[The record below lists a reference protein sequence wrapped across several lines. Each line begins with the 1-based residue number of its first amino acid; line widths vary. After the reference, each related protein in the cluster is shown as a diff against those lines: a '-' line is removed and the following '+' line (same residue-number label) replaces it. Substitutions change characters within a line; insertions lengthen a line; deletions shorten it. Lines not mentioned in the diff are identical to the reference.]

1 LRHVRLGCCTGDF
14 YAVKL
19 TGHESLPIGR
29 SMSRTSPGFTPHA
42 LIATE
47 RSVPEP
53 MFVAA
58 VIGVERLLRFDLDAS
73 APPLTFAG
81 QALRAVRRRL
91 ADWRSDQLP
100 AFGRPTGVVVN
111 YGPDCAVAFDMN
123 GAPRAVLAS
132 AKQVGHVELV
142 AEDG

>member
-1 LRHVRLGCCTGDF
+1 VSKSNPR
-14 YAVKL
+14 
-19 TGHESLPIGR
+19 
-29 SMSRTSPGFTPHA
+29 FTPHA
-42 LIATE
+42 LILTE

-58 VIGVERLLRFDLDAS
+58 VIGVERLLRIDLDAS

-81 QALRAVRRRL
+81 QALQAVRRRL

-111 YGPDCAVAFDMN
+111 YGPDHAVAFDMD

-132 AKQVGHVELV
+132 AQRAGRVELTV
-142 AEDG
+142 AGWSPNRTRPNRCPLPDR